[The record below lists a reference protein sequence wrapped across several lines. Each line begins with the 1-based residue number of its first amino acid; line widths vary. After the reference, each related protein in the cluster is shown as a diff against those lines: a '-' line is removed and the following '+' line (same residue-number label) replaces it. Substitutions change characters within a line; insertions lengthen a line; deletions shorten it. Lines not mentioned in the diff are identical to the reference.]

1 MDNSWPYYIL
11 CVTFSFNHM
20 SFVLP
25 SASSHETKQLWLSY
39 TQSRG
44 SVLKVP
50 WICVGT
56 EWLFHS
62 FLLVLWDI
70 RYGTS
75 TSTIWCAVDS
85 FKSYTRKLFHN
96 NAKNW
101 WDWGLKSASGLLNGL
116 LQANTCRVPNSLF
129 FLEHIF
135 ILKAP
140 HHYQAWSGL
149 NICPCF
155 V

>member
-96 NAKNW
+96 NAKELMRLSIEISKW
-101 WDWGLKSASGLLNGL
+101 SPKWSPSDKQGG
-116 LQANTCRVPNSLF
+116 VPNSLF
-129 FLEHIF
+129 YLEHMF

-140 HHYQAWSGL
+140 HHYQAWTGL
-149 NICPCF
+149 NIWLCF
-155 V
+155 A